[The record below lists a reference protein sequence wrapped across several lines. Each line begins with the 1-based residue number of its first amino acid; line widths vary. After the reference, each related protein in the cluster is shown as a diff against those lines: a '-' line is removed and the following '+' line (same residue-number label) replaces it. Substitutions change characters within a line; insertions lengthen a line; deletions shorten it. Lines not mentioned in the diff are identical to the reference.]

1 MSYQIGF
8 SQTRRSG
15 DYHHDNRFFLSFSLP
30 LSDTGRTLLST
41 TVNVSDKNSNSIQSS
56 ISGVSGDDNQLSYGV
71 SLNTQ
76 ENGPTGYAVNGSYRT
91 RWPPCRP
98 RQVMTVA
105 ITVRYLLYPGRS
117 WRIRLV

>member
-15 DYHHDNRFFLSFSLP
+15 DYHHDNRFFFSFSLP
-30 LSDTGRTLLST
+30 LSDTERTLPST

-76 ENGPTGYAVNGSYRT
+76 ENGPTGYGGEWQLSFTGGHPAGH
-91 RWPPCRP
+91 
-98 RQVMTVA
+98 
-105 ITVRYLLYPGRS
+105 GR
-117 WRIRLV
+117 